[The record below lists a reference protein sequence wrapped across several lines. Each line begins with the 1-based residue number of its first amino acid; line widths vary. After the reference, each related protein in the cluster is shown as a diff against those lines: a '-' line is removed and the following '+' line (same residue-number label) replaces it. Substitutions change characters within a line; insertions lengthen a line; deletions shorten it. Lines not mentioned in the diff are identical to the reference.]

1 MYKYKSNSLVLF
13 IFFSCS
19 SEDNES
25 ETTDPV
31 LTASDFSP
39 NSEGSYWV
47 YNVDSTSSDLPE
59 MDFSSIDSLYIVS
72 TSNAA
77 YILEA
82 NNGIGADG
90 SMNSIL
96 TSGSLSTTD
105 TTLIYSGA
113 LDLPIDIVIDQALE
127 ISDLILI
134 DLEADNGS
142 VLSTI
147 EGAFTETIDIQG
159 SMIPINVNFEL
170 FSAKED
176 LYDSKIVNGVSY
188 TNVYEGTLNFNLSVT
203 GTITIFG
210 FGQNINIIES
220 QNILSI
226 KYYYG
231 ANLGL
236 LRAESEQGFELAPEV
251 IALID
256 QTSGGNEFPSSATVN
271 GVEALINYVI
281 Y

>member
-1 MYKYKSNSLVLF
+1 MRHLYLFLVLF
-13 IFFSCS
+13 IFFNCS

-47 YNVDSTSSDLPE
+47 YNVDSTSADLPE

-77 YILEA
+77 YTLEA

-113 LDLPIDIVIDQALE
+113 LDLPIDIVVDQALE

-226 KYYYG
+226 RYYYG

-256 QTSGGNEFPSSATVN
+256 QTGGGNEFPSSATVT

-281 Y
+281 N

>member
-1 MYKYKSNSLVLF
+1 MRHLYLFLGLF
-13 IFFSCS
+13 IFFNCS

-77 YILEA
+77 YTLEA

-113 LDLPIDIVIDQALE
+113 LDLPIDIVVDQALE

-134 DLEADNGS
+134 DLEADNGT

-256 QTSGGNEFPSSATVN
+256 QTSGGNEFPSSATVT

-281 Y
+281 N

>member
-1 MYKYKSNSLVLF
+1 MRHLFLFLVLF

-113 LDLPIDIVIDQALE
+113 LDLPIDIAVDQALE

>member
-1 MYKYKSNSLVLF
+1 MRHLYLFLGLF
-13 IFFSCS
+13 IFLNCS

-39 NSEGSYWV
+39 NSEGSYWI
-47 YNVDSTSSDLPE
+47 YNVDSTSDDLPE
-59 MDFSSIDSLYIVS
+59 MDFTSNDSLYIVS

-77 YILEA
+77 YTLEA
-82 NNGIGADG
+82 NNGMGADG
-90 SMNSIL
+90 SINSIL
-96 TSGSLSTTD
+96 TSGSLSTTA
-105 TTLIYSGA
+105 TTLTYSGA
-113 LDLPIDIVIDQALE
+113 LDLPIDIVVDQALE

-134 DLEADNGS
+134 DLEADNGT

-226 KYYYG
+226 RYYYG
-231 ANLGL
+231 ANIGL

-256 QTSGGNEFPSSATVN
+256 QTGGGNEFPSSATVT
-271 GVEALINYVI
+271 GVEALINYEI
-281 Y
+281 N

>member
-1 MYKYKSNSLVLF
+1 MRHLYLFLGLF
-13 IFFSCS
+13 IFFNCS

-113 LDLPIDIVIDQALE
+113 LDLPIDIVIDQSLE

>member
-1 MYKYKSNSLVLF
+1 MRHLYLFLGLF

-39 NSEGSYWV
+39 NSEGSYWI
-47 YNVDSTSSDLPE
+47 YNVDSTSDDLPE
-59 MDFSSIDSLYIVS
+59 MDFTSNDSLYIVS

-77 YILEA
+77 YTLDA
-82 NNGIGADG
+82 NNGMGADG
-90 SMNSIL
+90 SINSIL
-96 TSGSLSTTD
+96 TSGSLSTTA
-105 TTLIYSGA
+105 TTLTYSGA
-113 LDLPIDIVIDQALE
+113 LDLPIDIVVDQALE

-134 DLEADNGS
+134 DLEADNGT

-226 KYYYG
+226 RYYYG
-231 ANLGL
+231 ANIGL

-256 QTSGGNEFPSSATVN
+256 QTGGGNEFPSSATVT
-271 GVEALINYVI
+271 GVEALINYEI
-281 Y
+281 N

>member
-1 MYKYKSNSLVLF
+1 MRHLYLFLGLF
-13 IFFSCS
+13 IFFNCS

-77 YILEA
+77 YTLEA

-113 LDLPIDIVIDQALE
+113 LDLPIDIVVDQALE

-226 KYYYG
+226 RYYYG

-256 QTSGGNEFPSSATVN
+256 QTSGGNEFPSSATVT

-281 Y
+281 N

>member
-1 MYKYKSNSLVLF
+1 MRHLYLFLGLF
-13 IFFSCS
+13 IFFNCS

-47 YNVDSTSSDLPE
+47 YNVDSTSADLPE

-77 YILEA
+77 YTLEA

-113 LDLPIDIVIDQALE
+113 LDLPIDIVVDQALE

-226 KYYYG
+226 RYYYG

-256 QTSGGNEFPSSATVN
+256 QTSGGNEFPSSATVT

-281 Y
+281 N

>member
-1 MYKYKSNSLVLF
+1 MRHLYLFLGLF
-13 IFFSCS
+13 IFLNCS

-39 NSEGSYWV
+39 NSEGSYWI
-47 YNVDSTSSDLPE
+47 YNVDSTSDDLPE
-59 MDFSSIDSLYIVS
+59 MDFTSNDSLYIVS

-77 YILEA
+77 YTLDA
-82 NNGIGADG
+82 NNGMGADG
-90 SMNSIL
+90 SINSIL
-96 TSGSLSTTD
+96 TSGSLSTTA
-105 TTLIYSGA
+105 TTLTYSGA
-113 LDLPIDIVIDQALE
+113 LDLPIDIVVDQALE

-134 DLEADNGS
+134 DLEADNGT

-226 KYYYG
+226 RYYYG
-231 ANLGL
+231 TNIGL

-256 QTSGGNEFPSSATVN
+256 QTGVGNEFPSSATVT
-271 GVEALINYVI
+271 GVEALINYEI
-281 Y
+281 N

>member
-1 MYKYKSNSLVLF
+1 MRHLYLFLGLF
-13 IFFSCS
+13 IFFNCS

-25 ETTDPV
+25 ETTYPV

-39 NSEGSYWV
+39 NSEGSYWM
-47 YNVDSTSSDLPE
+47 YNVDSASADLPE

-105 TTLIYSGA
+105 TTLTYSGA
-113 LDLPIDIVIDQALE
+113 LDLPIDIVVDQALE

-134 DLEADNGS
+134 DLEADNGT

-226 KYYYG
+226 RYYYG

-256 QTSGGNEFPSSATVN
+256 QTGGGNEFPSSATVT

-281 Y
+281 N

>member
-1 MYKYKSNSLVLF
+1 MRNLYLFLILF

-113 LDLPIDIVIDQALE
+113 LDLPIDIVVDQALE

>member
-1 MYKYKSNSLVLF
+1 MRHLYLFLGLF
-13 IFFSCS
+13 IFLNCS

-39 NSEGSYWV
+39 NSEGSYWI
-47 YNVDSTSSDLPE
+47 YNVDSTSDDLPE
-59 MDFSSIDSLYIVS
+59 MDFTSNDSLYIVS

-77 YILEA
+77 YTLDA
-82 NNGIGADG
+82 NNGMGADG
-90 SMNSIL
+90 SINSIL
-96 TSGSLSTTD
+96 TSGSLSTTA
-105 TTLIYSGA
+105 TTLTYSGA
-113 LDLPIDIVIDQALE
+113 LDLPIDIVVDQALE

-134 DLEADNGS
+134 DLEADNGT

-226 KYYYG
+226 RYYYG

-256 QTSGGNEFPSSATVN
+256 QTSGGNEFPSSATVT

-281 Y
+281 N

>member
-1 MYKYKSNSLVLF
+1 MRHLYLFLVLF

-39 NSEGSYWV
+39 NSEGSYWI
-47 YNVDSTSSDLPE
+47 YNVDSTSDDLPE
-59 MDFSSIDSLYIVS
+59 MDFTSNDSLYIVS

-77 YILEA
+77 YNLDA
-82 NNGIGADG
+82 NNGMGADG

-105 TTLIYSGA
+105 TTLTYSGA
-113 LDLPIDIVIDQALE
+113 LDLPIEILVDQALE

-134 DLEADNGS
+134 DLEADNGT

-147 EGAFTETIDIQG
+147 EGAFTEAIDIQG
-159 SMIPINVNFEL
+159 SVIPINVNFEL

-188 TNVYEGTLNFNLSVT
+188 TNVYEGTLSFNLSVT
-203 GTITIFG
+203 GTFSGIFTV
-210 FGQNINIIES
+210 NILEP
-220 QNILSI
+220 QDILSI
-226 KYYYG
+226 RYFYG
-231 ANLGL
+231 ANIGL
-236 LRAESEQGFELAPEV
+236 LRAESSQGFELAPEI
-251 IALID
+251 IALIA
-256 QTSGGNEFPSSATVN
+256 QTGGGNELPSSAAVN
-271 GVEALINYVI
+271 GVEALSNYVI
-281 Y
+281 N

>member
-1 MYKYKSNSLVLF
+1 MRHLYLFLGLF
-13 IFFSCS
+13 IFLNCS

-39 NSEGSYWV
+39 NSEGSYWI
-47 YNVDSTSSDLPE
+47 YNVDSTSDDLPE
-59 MDFSSIDSLYIVS
+59 MDFTSNDSLYIVS

-77 YILEA
+77 YTLDA
-82 NNGIGADG
+82 NNGMGADG
-90 SMNSIL
+90 SINSIL
-96 TSGSLSTTD
+96 TSGSLSTTA
-105 TTLIYSGA
+105 TTLTYSGA
-113 LDLPIDIVIDQALE
+113 LDLPIDIVVDQALE

-226 KYYYG
+226 RYYYG
-231 ANLGL
+231 ANIGL

-256 QTSGGNEFPSSATVN
+256 QTGGGNEFPSSATVT
-271 GVEALINYVI
+271 GVEALINYEI
-281 Y
+281 N

>member
-1 MYKYKSNSLVLF
+1 MRHLYLFLVLF
-13 IFFSCS
+13 IFFNCS

-47 YNVDSTSSDLPE
+47 YNVDSTSADLPE

-113 LDLPIDIVIDQALE
+113 LDLPIDIVVDQALE

-226 KYYYG
+226 RYYYG

-256 QTSGGNEFPSSATVN
+256 QTSGGNEFPSSATVT

-281 Y
+281 N

>member
-1 MYKYKSNSLVLF
+1 MRHLYLFLGLF
-13 IFFSCS
+13 IFFNCS

-25 ETTDPV
+25 ETTYPV

-39 NSEGSYWV
+39 NSEGSYWM
-47 YNVDSTSSDLPE
+47 YNVDSASADLPE

-105 TTLIYSGA
+105 TTLTYSGA
-113 LDLPIDIVIDQALE
+113 LDLPIDIVVDQALE

-226 KYYYG
+226 RYYYG

-256 QTSGGNEFPSSATVN
+256 QTSGGNEFPSSATVT

-281 Y
+281 N

>member
-1 MYKYKSNSLVLF
+1 MRHLYLFLGLF
-13 IFFSCS
+13 IFLNCS

-39 NSEGSYWV
+39 NSEGSYWI
-47 YNVDSTSSDLPE
+47 YNVDSTSDDLPE
-59 MDFSSIDSLYIVS
+59 MDFTSNDSLYIVS

-77 YILEA
+77 YTLDA
-82 NNGIGADG
+82 NNGMGADG
-90 SMNSIL
+90 SINSIL
-96 TSGSLSTTD
+96 TSGSLSTTA
-105 TTLIYSGA
+105 TTLTYSGA
-113 LDLPIDIVIDQALE
+113 LDLPTDIVVDQALE

-134 DLEADNGS
+134 DLEADNGT

-226 KYYYG
+226 RYYYG
-231 ANLGL
+231 ANIGL

-256 QTSGGNEFPSSATVN
+256 QTGGGNEFPSSATVT
-271 GVEALINYVI
+271 GVEALINYEI
-281 Y
+281 N

>member
-1 MYKYKSNSLVLF
+1 MRHLYLFLVLF

-39 NSEGSYWV
+39 NSEGSYWM
-47 YNVDSTSSDLPE
+47 YNVDSASADLPE

-77 YILEA
+77 YTLEA

-113 LDLPIDIVIDQALE
+113 LDLPIDIVVDQALE

-226 KYYYG
+226 RYYYG

-256 QTSGGNEFPSSATVN
+256 QTSGGNEFPSSATVT

-281 Y
+281 N

>member
-1 MYKYKSNSLVLF
+1 MRHLYLFLGLF
-13 IFFSCS
+13 IFFNCS

-47 YNVDSTSSDLPE
+47 YNVDSTSADLPE

-113 LDLPIDIVIDQALE
+113 LDLPIDIVVDQALE

-226 KYYYG
+226 RYYYG

-256 QTSGGNEFPSSATVN
+256 QTGGGNEFPSSATVT

-281 Y
+281 N

>member
-1 MYKYKSNSLVLF
+1 MRHLYLFLVLF
-13 IFFSCS
+13 IFFNCS

-105 TTLIYSGA
+105 TTLTYSGA
-113 LDLPIDIVIDQALE
+113 LDLPIDIVVDQALE

-226 KYYYG
+226 RYYYG

-256 QTSGGNEFPSSATVN
+256 QTSGGNEFPSSATVT

-281 Y
+281 N

>member
-1 MYKYKSNSLVLF
+1 MRHLYLFLVLF

-77 YILEA
+77 YTLEA

-226 KYYYG
+226 RYYYG

-256 QTSGGNEFPSSATVN
+256 QTGGGNEFPSSATVT
-271 GVEALINYVI
+271 GVEALINYEI
-281 Y
+281 N

>member
-1 MYKYKSNSLVLF
+1 MRHLYLFLGLF
-13 IFFSCS
+13 IFLNCS

-39 NSEGSYWV
+39 NSEGSYWI
-47 YNVDSTSSDLPE
+47 YNVDSTSDDLPE
-59 MDFSSIDSLYIVS
+59 MDFTSNDSLYIVS

-77 YILEA
+77 YTLDA
-82 NNGIGADG
+82 NNGMGADG
-90 SMNSIL
+90 SINSIL

-105 TTLIYSGA
+105 TTLTYSGA
-113 LDLPIDIVIDQALE
+113 LDLPIDIVVDQALE

-134 DLEADNGS
+134 DLEADNGT

-226 KYYYG
+226 RYYYG
-231 ANLGL
+231 ANIGL

-256 QTSGGNEFPSSATVN
+256 QTGGGNEFPSSATVT
-271 GVEALINYVI
+271 GVEALINYEI
-281 Y
+281 N

>member
-1 MYKYKSNSLVLF
+1 MRHLYLLLVLF

-113 LDLPIDIVIDQALE
+113 LDLPIDIAVDQALE

-147 EGAFTETIDIQG
+147 EGAFTETINIQG

-170 FSAKED
+170 FNAKED
-176 LYDSKIVNGVSY
+176 LYESKIVNGVSY

-203 GTITIFG
+203 GTVTIFG
-210 FGQNINIIES
+210 FSQNINIIES

-256 QTSGGNEFPSSATVN
+256 QTSGGNEFPSSATVT

-281 Y
+281 N

>member
-1 MYKYKSNSLVLF
+1 MRHLFLFLVLF

>member
-1 MYKYKSNSLVLF
+1 MRHLYLFLVLF

-39 NSEGSYWV
+39 NSEGSYWL

-113 LDLPIDIVIDQALE
+113 LDLPIDIVVDQALE

-281 Y
+281 N

>member
-1 MYKYKSNSLVLF
+1 MRHLYLFLVLF
-13 IFFSCS
+13 IFFNCS

-47 YNVDSTSSDLPE
+47 YNVDSTSADLPE

-77 YILEA
+77 YTLEA

-113 LDLPIDIVIDQALE
+113 LDLPIDIVVDQALE

-256 QTSGGNEFPSSATVN
+256 QTSGGNEFPSSATVT

-281 Y
+281 N

>member
-1 MYKYKSNSLVLF
+1 MRHLYLFLGLF
-13 IFFSCS
+13 IFFNCS

-77 YILEA
+77 YTLEA

-105 TTLIYSGA
+105 TTLTYSGA
-113 LDLPIDIVIDQALE
+113 LDLPIDIVVDQALE

-226 KYYYG
+226 RYYYG
-231 ANLGL
+231 ANIGL

-256 QTSGGNEFPSSATVN
+256 QTGGGNEFPSSATVT

-281 Y
+281 N

>member
-1 MYKYKSNSLVLF
+1 MRHLYLFLGLF
-13 IFFSCS
+13 IFFNCS

-25 ETTDPV
+25 ETTYPV

-39 NSEGSYWV
+39 NSEGSYWM
-47 YNVDSTSSDLPE
+47 YNVDSASADLPE

-113 LDLPIDIVIDQALE
+113 LDLPIDIVVDQALE

-142 VLSTI
+142 VLSAI

-226 KYYYG
+226 RYYYG

-256 QTSGGNEFPSSATVN
+256 QTGGGNEFPSSATVT

-281 Y
+281 N

>member
-1 MYKYKSNSLVLF
+1 MRHLYLFLGLF
-13 IFFSCS
+13 IFFNCS

-47 YNVDSTSSDLPE
+47 YNVDSTSADLPE

-77 YILEA
+77 YTLEA

-105 TTLIYSGA
+105 TTLTYSGA
-113 LDLPIDIVIDQALE
+113 LDLPIDIVVDQALE

-142 VLSTI
+142 VLSAI

-226 KYYYG
+226 RYYYG

-256 QTSGGNEFPSSATVN
+256 QTGGGNEFPSSATVT

-281 Y
+281 N

>member
-1 MYKYKSNSLVLF
+1 MRHLYLFLVLF

-113 LDLPIDIVIDQALE
+113 LDLPIDIVVDQALE

-256 QTSGGNEFPSSATVN
+256 QTSGGNEFPSSATVT

-281 Y
+281 N

>member
-1 MYKYKSNSLVLF
+1 MRHLYLFLGLF
-13 IFFSCS
+13 IFFNCS

-47 YNVDSTSSDLPE
+47 YNVDSTSADLPE

-77 YILEA
+77 YTLEA

-113 LDLPIDIVIDQALE
+113 LDLPIDIVVDQALE

-226 KYYYG
+226 RYYYG
-231 ANLGL
+231 ANIGL

-256 QTSGGNEFPSSATVN
+256 QTDGGNEFPSSATVT

-281 Y
+281 N

>member
-1 MYKYKSNSLVLF
+1 MRHLYLFLVLF
-13 IFFSCS
+13 IFFNCS

-113 LDLPIDIVIDQALE
+113 LDLPIDIVVDQALE

-281 Y
+281 N

>member
-1 MYKYKSNSLVLF
+1 MRHLYLFLGLF
-13 IFFSCS
+13 IFFNCS

-47 YNVDSTSSDLPE
+47 YNVDSTSADLPE

-77 YILEA
+77 YTLEA

-113 LDLPIDIVIDQALE
+113 LDLPIDIVVDQALE

-134 DLEADNGS
+134 DLEADNGT

-226 KYYYG
+226 RYYYG
-231 ANLGL
+231 ANIGL

-256 QTSGGNEFPSSATVN
+256 QTGGGNEFPSSATVT

-281 Y
+281 N

>member
-1 MYKYKSNSLVLF
+1 MRHLYLFLGLF
-13 IFFSCS
+13 IFFNCS

-47 YNVDSTSSDLPE
+47 YNVDSTSADLPE

-77 YILEA
+77 YTLEA

-170 FSAKED
+170 FSAKEV

-226 KYYYG
+226 RYYYG

-256 QTSGGNEFPSSATVN
+256 QTSGGNEFQSSATVT

-281 Y
+281 N

>member
-1 MYKYKSNSLVLF
+1 MRHLYLFLVLF

-77 YILEA
+77 YTLEA

-226 KYYYG
+226 RYYYG

>member
-1 MYKYKSNSLVLF
+1 MRHLYLFLVLF
-13 IFFSCS
+13 IYFNCS

-47 YNVDSTSSDLPE
+47 YNVDSTSADLPE

-77 YILEA
+77 YTLEA

-170 FSAKED
+170 FSAKEV

-226 KYYYG
+226 RYYYG

-256 QTSGGNEFPSSATVN
+256 QTSGGNEFQSSATVT

-281 Y
+281 N

>member
-1 MYKYKSNSLVLF
+1 MRHLYLFLGLF
-13 IFFSCS
+13 IFLNCS

-39 NSEGSYWV
+39 NSEGSYWI
-47 YNVDSTSSDLPE
+47 YNVDSTSDDLPE
-59 MDFSSIDSLYIVS
+59 MDFTSNDSLYIVS

-77 YILEA
+77 YTLDA
-82 NNGIGADG
+82 NNGMGADG

-105 TTLIYSGA
+105 TTLTYSGA
-113 LDLPIDIVIDQALE
+113 LDLPIDIVLDQALE

-134 DLEADNGS
+134 DLEANNGT

-147 EGAFTETIDIQG
+147 EGAFTETIEIQG
-159 SMIPINVNFEL
+159 SMIPLNVNFEL

-226 KYYYG
+226 RYYYG
-231 ANLGL
+231 ANIGL
-236 LRAESEQGFELAPEV
+236 LRTESEQGFELAPEI

-256 QTSGGNEFPSSATVN
+256 QTGEGNEFPSSATVT
-271 GVEALINYVI
+271 GVEALINYEI
-281 Y
+281 N

>member
-1 MYKYKSNSLVLF
+1 MRHLYLFLVLF
-13 IFFSCS
+13 IFFNCS

-39 NSEGSYWV
+39 NSEGSYWL

-256 QTSGGNEFPSSATVN
+256 QTSGGNEFQSSATVT

-281 Y
+281 N

>member
-1 MYKYKSNSLVLF
+1 MRHLYLFLVLF
-13 IFFSCS
+13 IYFSCS

-113 LDLPIDIVIDQALE
+113 LDLPIDIVVDQALE

>member
-1 MYKYKSNSLVLF
+1 MRHLYLFLVLF
-13 IFFSCS
+13 IFFNCS

-25 ETTDPV
+25 ETTYPV

-39 NSEGSYWV
+39 NSEGSYWM
-47 YNVDSTSSDLPE
+47 YNVDSASADLPE

-77 YILEA
+77 YTLEA

-105 TTLIYSGA
+105 TTLTYSGA
-113 LDLPIDIVIDQALE
+113 LDLPIDIVVDQALE

-142 VLSTI
+142 VLSAI

-226 KYYYG
+226 RYYYG

-256 QTSGGNEFPSSATVN
+256 QTGGGNEFPSSATVT

-281 Y
+281 N